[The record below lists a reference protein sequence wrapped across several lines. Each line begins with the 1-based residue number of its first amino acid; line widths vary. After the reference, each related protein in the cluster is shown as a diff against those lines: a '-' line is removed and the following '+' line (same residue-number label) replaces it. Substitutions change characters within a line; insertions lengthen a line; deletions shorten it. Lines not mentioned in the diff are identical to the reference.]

1 MDEKE
6 LAKRE
11 MFDGN
16 GKAIPERRGI
26 STESILKTNSDI
38 GRHKN
43 PHNGLSLIKKKFKKK
58 SGISVCE

>member
-16 GKAIPERRGI
+16 RKAIPERREI
-26 STESILKTNSDI
+26 SKESIFKTMPLDGTRI
-38 GRHKN
+38 
-43 PHNGLSLIKKKFKKK
+43 FTMD
-58 SGISVCE
+58 

>member
-16 GKAIPERRGI
+16 RKAIPERRGI

-43 PHNGLSLIKKKFKKK
+43 PHNGLSLIQK
-58 SGISVCE
+58 S

>member
-16 GKAIPERRGI
+16 RKAIPERRGI
-26 STESILKTNSDI
+26 SKESILKTNNHI
-38 GRHKN
+38 GRHKT
-43 PHNGLSLIKKKFKKK
+43 PHNGLRLIQK
-58 SGISVCE
+58 S